1 MIGVKE
7 VLNYG
12 NIKFLSKKLPFNKK
26 NYETFKK
33 NLKEK
38 EIILLASSHP
48 GEEDKIIEE
57 FKTLK
62 KQKKNLF
69 LIVVPRHPDRSG
81 KIEYFF
87 KSNNLNFSKRS
98 SSNYISTNK
107 DCLIVDTFGELGLF
121 YNLSK
126 IVIMGGSFIP
136 HGGQNPIEASHFNC
150 CIIIGPHYENFY
162 DIVERYKEKQGII
175 QVKNFN
181 ELSMTIKDLLN
192 NPNKRQI
199 FMKKSNLVRNHEKK
213 KVEKIWSKIDK
224 IIEKL

>member
-62 KQKKNLF
+62 KQKKKF
-69 LIVVPRHPDRSG
+69 ISYCSSKTPR
-81 KIEYFF
+81 
-87 KSNNLNFSKRS
+87 
-98 SSNYISTNK
+98 
-107 DCLIVDTFGELGLF
+107 
-121 YNLSK
+121 
-126 IVIMGGSFIP
+126 
-136 HGGQNPIEASHFNC
+136 
-150 CIIIGPHYENFY
+150 
-162 DIVERYKEKQGII
+162 
-175 QVKNFN
+175 
-181 ELSMTIKDLLN
+181 
-192 NPNKRQI
+192 
-199 FMKKSNLVRNHEKK
+199 
-213 KVEKIWSKIDK
+213 KIWRD
-224 IIEKL
+224 